1 MCSPD
6 IAPRIKSPHISPL
19 IIEKVGYHSINPG
32 VAGADGL
39 GVMADSDFDDLN
51 DNLDDEVV
59 ELRPKD
65 RGSDSLALL
74 VREMAISQ
82 KKMAESQSRMTDFQ
96 VQLARSSED
105 AQNRQTDA
113 IKLSTAIQQ
122 GLTKQ
127 IIDQLD
133 DRFDQLAK
141 GQQARVPATLG
152 AKEQFYKLG
161 VEALQMFF
169 AMVKK
174 SYEE

>member
-1 MCSPD
+1 MPD
-6 IAPRIKSPHISPL
+6 VAPRIKSPRFSSL
-19 IIEKVGYHSINPG
+19 IVEKDGYHSTTPG
-32 VAGADGL
+32 FVGGDSL

-59 ELRPKD
+59 ELRPKN
-65 RGSDSLALL
+65 RGSDSLELL
-74 VREMAISQ
+74 VREMAMSQ

-96 VQLARSSED
+96 VQLARNSED

-122 GLTKQ
+122 GMTKQ
-127 IIDQLD
+127 IIDQID

-141 GQQARVPATLG
+141 GQQAGVPATLG
-152 AKEQFYKLG
+152 ARAQFYTLG